1 MDVNRLFSLQS
12 NGYDI
17 SEVDDY
23 VGFIQTELTKK
34 MKLSRDI
41 QLQKNGLYETIDKLN
56 ADNLSL
62 NEKNEK
68 LYRDCVAFAKRLK
81 ALEVYDNSPEF
92 EAASDVDEPT
102 SKMITEIKDSYQLII
117 KENQELKSQLLELT
131 SVLNDFHIVDG
142 ELNKKNIVDF
152 DSEKPSSIDKSTE
165 IIIEEFIDE
174 DKVSVNQSLDDNNN
188 NSSNKNIFSSASN
201 NDLLEIEDQIIEFT
215 EDKPENKTLPTY
227 THNKELD
234 NKNNIN
240 QNKRKNIKKQRND
253 FPKSIFNFIITLLL
267 YISIVFSVISILVV
281 VFIKNPEITVLGYRT
296 YTVKT
301 ESSAF
306 NFATNDILVTKKIS
320 PIEIKPDSV
329 ILYNNKKGTERNT
342 KKVAAVETIDG
353 NICYNVKKYAD
364 DLEFETVPQQ
374 TVLGVVTSKIPNIG
388 KITNYAFSNPY
399 DYVAIIAC
407 VFFLS
412 LFFKIMISFNKTKVC
427 KIKFDD
433 YDISDFSLDV

>member
-41 QLQKNGLYETIDKLN
+41 QIQKNQLYETIDKLN

-92 EAASDVDEPT
+92 EVDTDVDEQT
-102 SKMITEIKDSYQLII
+102 SKMIAEIKESYQLII

-142 ELNKKNIVDF
+142 QLNKKSKVNF
-152 DSEKPSSIDKSTE
+152 DSEKQSPIDKATE
-165 IIIEEFIDE
+165 IRTEKFIDE
-174 DKVSVNQSLDDNNN
+174 DKIPSSQILDDNNN
-188 NSSNKNIFSSASN
+188 GSSNKDIFSSVPN
-201 NDLLEIEDQIIEFT
+201 NEFSGIEDQIIEFT
-215 EDKPENKTLPTY
+215 EDKPRNKILPTY
-227 THNKELD
+227 TPIKEHD

-240 QNKRKNIKKQRND
+240 QNAKKHIKKQRND
-253 FPKSIFNFIITLLL
+253 FSKSIFNMFITLIL
-267 YISIVFSVISILVV
+267 YLSIIISIISVLVI
-281 VFIKNPEITVLGYRT
+281 VFIKNPDITFLGYRT
-296 YTVKT
+296 YTVQT
-301 ESSAF
+301 ESPAF
-306 NFATNDILVTKKIS
+306 NFTTNDILVTKKIS

-329 ILYNNKKGTERNT
+329 ILYNNEKESERNT
-342 KKVAAVETIDG
+342 KKVVSIETVDG
-353 NICYNVKKYAD
+353 NLCYNVKKYTD
-364 DLEFETVPQQ
+364 DLDFETVPQQ
-374 TVLGVVTSKIPNIG
+374 SVLGVVTSKISNIG
-388 KITNYAFSNPY
+388 KFTNYAFSSPD
-399 DYVAIIAC
+399 DYIAIIAC
-407 VFFLS
+407 IFFIS
-412 LFFKIMISFNKTKVC
+412 LFFKIMISLNNTKEC

-433 YDISDFSLDV
+433 YDISDFSLDI